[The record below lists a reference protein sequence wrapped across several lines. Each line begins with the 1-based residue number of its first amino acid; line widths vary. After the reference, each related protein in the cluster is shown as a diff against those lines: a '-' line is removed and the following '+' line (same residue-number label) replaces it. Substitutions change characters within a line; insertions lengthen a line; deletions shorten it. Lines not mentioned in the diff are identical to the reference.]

1 MTTLSD
7 VDKRLRD
14 HIPEVA
20 DFPKPGVV
28 FRDITPLLGDPE
40 CFQIAL
46 QRLVDW
52 ARPKRPEVVAA
63 VDARGFIFGGAL
75 AAALG
80 CGFVPL
86 RKKGKLIRERIGI
99 EFTQEYS
106 TETLEVHVDAVRPGA
121 RVIVHDDI
129 MAVGECS
136 RASAALMERL
146 GAQVV
151 GVCVLAEITPLG
163 GRAKLDRYDVYSV
176 VQL

>member
-1 MTTLSD
+1 MTMSD
-7 VDKRLRD
+7 GDKLLRD

-40 CFQIAL
+40 CFRLAL

-52 ARPKRPEVVAA
+52 ARPKQPEAIAA
-63 VDARGFIFGGAL
+63 VDARGFILGGAL

-86 RKKGKLIRERIGI
+86 RKKGKLVRERIAI
-99 EFTQEYS
+99 EFTSEYS
-106 TETLEVHVDAVRPGA
+106 TETLEVHVDAVKPGA

-136 RASAALMERL
+136 RASAALMEQL

-151 GVCVLAEITPLG
+151 GVCFLAEITALG